1 MVKGVL
7 ERSDDDTDLK
17 AMAEKLLQV
26 NRDRER
32 AELDKLEREKS
43 EDLERIKLQI
53 VAENE
58 AQVQQMQKSIEEQM
72 AQEREMVENK
82 IKQRRDEVLGEKRKA
97 LENRI
102 QEMKGSL
109 SEFQKDQ
116 IMKQYLIELNNLEKA
131 IAMERDSQL

>member
-1 MVKGVL
+1 
-7 ERSDDDTDLK
+7 
-17 AMAEKLLQV
+17 
-26 NRDRER
+26 
-32 AELDKLEREKS
+32 
-43 EDLERIKLQI
+43 
-53 VAENE
+53 
-58 AQVQQMQKSIEEQM
+58 M

-82 IKQRRDEVLGEKRKA
+82 IKQRRDEVLGEKRRA
-97 LENRI
+97 LETRI

>member
-1 MVKGVL
+1 
-7 ERSDDDTDLK
+7 
-17 AMAEKLLQV
+17 
-26 NRDRER
+26 
-32 AELDKLEREKS
+32 
-43 EDLERIKLQI
+43 
-53 VAENE
+53 
-58 AQVQQMQKSIEEQM
+58 MQKSIEEQM

-131 IAMERDSQL
+131 IAMERDS

>member
-1 MVKGVL
+1 M
-7 ERSDDDTDLK
+7 
-17 AMAEKLLQV
+17 
-26 NRDRER
+26 
-32 AELDKLEREKS
+32 
-43 EDLERIKLQI
+43 
-53 VAENE
+53 
-58 AQVQQMQKSIEEQM
+58 QQMQKSIEEQM

-131 IAMERDSQL
+131 IAMERDS

>member
-1 MVKGVL
+1 
-7 ERSDDDTDLK
+7 
-17 AMAEKLLQV
+17 
-26 NRDRER
+26 
-32 AELDKLEREKS
+32 
-43 EDLERIKLQI
+43 
-53 VAENE
+53 
-58 AQVQQMQKSIEEQM
+58 MQKSIEEQM

-102 QEMKGSL
+102 QDMKGSL

-131 IAMERDSQL
+131 IAMERDS

>member
-1 MVKGVL
+1 
-7 ERSDDDTDLK
+7 
-17 AMAEKLLQV
+17 
-26 NRDRER
+26 
-32 AELDKLEREKS
+32 
-43 EDLERIKLQI
+43 
-53 VAENE
+53 
-58 AQVQQMQKSIEEQM
+58 M

-131 IAMERDSQL
+131 IAMERDS

>member
-1 MVKGVL
+1 
-7 ERSDDDTDLK
+7 
-17 AMAEKLLQV
+17 
-26 NRDRER
+26 
-32 AELDKLEREKS
+32 
-43 EDLERIKLQI
+43 
-53 VAENE
+53 
-58 AQVQQMQKSIEEQM
+58 
-72 AQEREMVENK
+72 MVENK